1 MKTPSMLLSTNILSL
16 QDTLFRQTQEKETSK
31 CYTTTTLSCFV
42 IATYYSNSQPRVEKS
57 NKSKFRLKIAIKLEG

>member
-16 QDTLFRQTQEKETSK
+16 QDTLFRQTHEKETSK

-42 IATYYSNSQPRVEKS
+42 IVTYYS
-57 NKSKFRLKIAIKLEG
+57 KIYELNFFLSYCQFFN